1 MKGHLCTYQHPGDND
16 ISIQEEITTITERY
30 SRKEMDKRLAK
41 QRYRPEPSKREITK
55 ADRDEE
61 ARRRSRS
68 IAERERVRYDERE
81 RVRYNERERVHY
93 ADDTRGSS
101 RRYDTTRPASG
112 SGDLRKKN
120 DPRNYNTG
128 RSKKEN
134 AKRSTESYET
144 YTDSEEDK
152 HGRYHRRR

>member
-16 ISIQEEITTITERY
+16 ISIQEEIATITERY
-30 SRKEMDKRLAK
+30 NRKEMDKRLAK
-41 QRYRPEPSKREITK
+41 QRYRPEPSKREISK

-81 RVRYNERERVHY
+81 RVRY

-101 RRYDTTRPASG
+101 RRYDTTRPNSG
-112 SGDLRKKN
+112 SGDPRKKN
-120 DPRNYNTG
+120 DPRNYDTG
-128 RSKKEN
+128 RYKKEY
-134 AKRSTESYET
+134 AKRSPASYET

-152 HGRYHRRR
+152 HGRYHSRR